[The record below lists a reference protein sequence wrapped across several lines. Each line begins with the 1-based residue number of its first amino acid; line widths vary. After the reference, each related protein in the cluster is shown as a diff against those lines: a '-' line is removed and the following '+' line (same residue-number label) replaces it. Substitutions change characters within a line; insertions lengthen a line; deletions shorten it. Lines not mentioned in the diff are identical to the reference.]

1 MLGVEPLKDF
11 ALWLY
16 QTQLSTAIRNV
27 PSLVAVMQSLHI
39 LGVAGVVG
47 SALVSD
53 LRLAGVLATD
63 ESPHAVAR
71 RYLPWMWGAL
81 VLLLLTGLVQIV
93 GEPNRTLTTTTFWLK
108 MGMLL
113 VVFAL
118 TLVMRKPLLDPA
130 FDVRAAWWR
139 AHVKPAAWLSL
150 LLWIGVIVCGRWIA
164 YSTT

>member
-1 MLGVEPLKDF
+1 MRDF
-11 ALWLY
+11 AIWLY
-16 QTQLSTAIRNV
+16 QTPLSNAIRNV

-39 LGVAGVVG
+39 LAVAGVVG

-81 VLLLLTGLVQIV
+81 VALLLTGLVQIV
-93 GEPNRTLTTTTFWLK
+93 GEPNRTLTTFTFWLK
-108 MGMLL
+108 MAMLL
-113 VVFAL
+113 AAFAL

-130 FDVRAAWWR
+130 FDVRRAWWGR
-139 AHVKPAAWLSL
+139 WIKPAAWLSL
-150 LLWIGVIVCGRWIA
+150 SLWIGVIVCGRWIA
-164 YSTT
+164 YSAT